1 MGMRI
6 DACSQHMSPSIMEAD
21 LRRGSAMV
29 PRRINV
35 RVGLSGDASRTRPTT
50 LKTARPQVRSEEIDA
65 YTHVDRQTDRQTDT

>member
-1 MGMRI
+1 
-6 DACSQHMSPSIMEAD
+6 
-21 LRRGSAMV
+21 MV

-65 YTHVDRQTDRQTDT
+65 CTHVDRQTDRQIHRTTVLLLSIIVNDSYFR